1 MDTNFKYYLHKVKA
15 LPPNLIVKKAF
26 RKVENKGLNAIDK
39 IFATLIGTEMTDEEF
54 LRKAWSSKYKFQ
66 KSEELRKHF
75 PNRRK
80 PKSFVDSSN
89 L

>member
-1 MDTNFKYYLHKVKA
+1 MNTKSKYYLHKVKIL
-15 LPPNLIVKKAF
+15 LPPVVIKKAL
-26 RKVENKGLNAIDK
+26 RKIKDKGLD
-39 IFATLIGTEMTDEEF
+39 TIGRISANVFGAEMTDEEF

-66 KSEELRKHF
+66 NLEELRKHF